1 MFPTYRIDIH
11 LIYTSR
17 RLWLVLN
24 ERKALVIRI
33 ITWTLAL
40 LSGSALAETSE
51 PIAPLPFANTDAVV
65 RATLGERLFHDPI
78 LSRQGIFSCAT
89 CHPLDQ
95 GAMDGRS
102 RGMGIEGKQL
112 RNVPT
117 LFNVGFNYYLNWDG
131 SATTLEAHAERLL
144 SNPRVMNN
152 HWPELLARLQAQDEY
167 VRSFAVAYPDG
178 ITQAN
183 LLDALANFERS
194 LVTPNCRFDR
204 YLRGEHDA
212 LDAAEQEG
220 YRLFKSLG
228 CVSCHQGMNIGG
240 NLFQKFGIFGTPDG
254 IQNDTDEGRF
264 IVTHSDRDRGVYRV
278 PSLRNVAVTAPYF
291 HDGRASTLEAAVDTM
306 AKQQLGRQLTA
317 NERSLIVRFLQTLT
331 GEYRNKPLSRGTAA
345 PQ

>member
-1 MFPTYRIDIH
+1 MFPTNRIDIH

-40 LSGSALAETSE
+40 LSGSALAETTE
-51 PIAPLPFANTDAVV
+51 PIAPLPFANTDAVA

-89 CHPLDQ
+89 CHPLDH

-102 RGMGIEGKQL
+102 RATGIEGVQL

-117 LFNVGFNYYLNWDG
+117 LFNVGFNYFLNWDG
-131 SATTLEAHAERLL
+131 SVTTLEAHAEKLL

-152 HWPELLARLQAQDEY
+152 QWPELLSRLQAQPEY
-167 VRSFAVAYPDG
+167 VRSFTATYPDG

-264 IVTHSDRDRGVYRV
+264 MVTHSDRDRGVYRV

-306 AKQQLGRQLTA
+306 AKQQLGRQLA
-317 NERSLIVRFLQTLT
+317 VNERSLIVRFLQTLT
-331 GEYRNKPLSRGTAA
+331 GEYRNKPVSRGTAE